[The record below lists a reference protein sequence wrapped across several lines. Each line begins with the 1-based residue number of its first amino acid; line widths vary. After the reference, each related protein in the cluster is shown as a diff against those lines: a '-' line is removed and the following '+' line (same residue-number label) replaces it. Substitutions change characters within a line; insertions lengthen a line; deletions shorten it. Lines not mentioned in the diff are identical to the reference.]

1 MQIFLR
7 RREFPYAGRGFN
19 PRPAQGWNDP
29 PPLNIRPQFQNWK
42 GPPRKMNLLI
52 DSHFLS
58 VVTLLSRGWIVP
70 VGGSTPDRHQADRHS
85 PILAR
90 FVELNLPRFSVLED
104 VEGVNPS
111 QSRGFAEFLRG
122 FVHWLVGQLK
132 GPPVRGG
139 RVAGF

>member
-1 MQIFLR
+1 
-7 RREFPYAGRGFN
+7 
-19 PRPAQGWNDP
+19 
-29 PPLNIRPQFQNWK
+29 
-42 GPPRKMNLLI
+42 MNLLI

-70 VGGSTPDRHQADRHS
+70 VGGSTPDRHQNDRHS

-90 FVELNLPRFSVLED
+90 FVEFVELNLPCFSVLEN
-104 VEGVNPS
+104 VEGVNPR